1 MLMIRLARRGKK
13 NKPFYRIIVSEKSKD
28 TFGDYL
34 DAVGYYYPVAAKKE
48 ISIDGERVKFWMER
62 GAQPSP
68 TVKNL
73 LIDQKVITGTK
84 VITRRAKKKEEK

>member
-34 DAVGYYYPVAAKKE
+34 ESVGYYNPVTATKE
-48 ISIDGERVKFWMER
+48 ISIDGERVKFWMAR

-68 TVKNL
+68 TVRNL
-73 LIDQKVITGTK
+73 LIDQKVIEGAK
-84 VITRRAKKKEEK
+84 VVTNRRKKKAEK